1 MGISIS
7 LTDLPIKQEGIVE
20 EILGTN
26 QNKRRLLDLGF
37 VPGTR
42 VKTVRKSPAG
52 NPIAYLIR
60 GTVIA
65 LRKSE
70 TDLIIVQTAE
80 ENEEE
85 SYAWGTSNFEE
96 KI

>member
-1 MGISIS
+1 MKISIS
-7 LTDLPIKQEGIVE
+7 LTNLPIKQEGIVR

-80 ENEEE
+80 GNEEE
-85 SYAWGTSNFEE
+85 SYAWGTSKSKKE
-96 KI
+96 I